1 MNTSHLHHIYVKKKI
16 GGISSPFCNFFF
28 KEIESLHKLGF
39 SNSVLAT
46 QCHKQTMNSVR
57 SNNLSLKYQ
66 SFTTLGC
73 KDVGVRKFEF
83 VVKTQFLYVV
93 NILFVTN
100 TKNRFYIFIK
110 MAELGM
116 LTQYPPLI
124 NIFC

>member
-1 MNTSHLHHIYVKKKI
+1 MNTSHLHHIYVKKKLKI

-66 SFTTLGC
+66 KSIPSGC
-73 KDVGVRKFEF
+73 KDMWIKKLEF
-83 VVKTQFLYVV
+83 VAKAYTYFL
-93 NILFVTN
+93 IITSL
-100 TKNRFYIFIK
+100 IE
-110 MAELGM
+110 EL
-116 LTQYPPLI
+116 I
-124 NIFC
+124 D

>member
-1 MNTSHLHHIYVKKKI
+1 MKGKSPNLIDKKK
-16 GGISSPFCNFFF
+16 
-28 KEIESLHKLGF
+28 
-39 SNSVLAT
+39 
-46 QCHKQTMNSVR
+46 CHLR
-57 SNNLSLKYQ
+57 LSLDNLILNYQ

-100 TKNRFYIFIK
+100 TKNRFYIFIE